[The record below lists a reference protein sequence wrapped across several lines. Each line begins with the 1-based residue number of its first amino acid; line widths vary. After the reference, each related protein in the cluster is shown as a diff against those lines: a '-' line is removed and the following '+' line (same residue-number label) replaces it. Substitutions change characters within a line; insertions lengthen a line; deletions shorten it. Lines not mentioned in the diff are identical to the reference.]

1 MSVILEQRC
10 PICQSTK
17 DFRPRLG
24 MCSECRDDER
34 LIKLTI
40 LVQDFKKAMEIATT
54 PIMVVEAKEPE

>member
-24 MCSECRDDER
+24 MCSECRDDEL
-34 LIKLTI
+34 LIKITLIHQDVRAKLGKGEVTVTI
-40 LVQDFKKAMEIATT
+40 QE
-54 PIMVVEAKEPE
+54 EAS